1 MRKWDEFIFRQAIRV
16 AEILHKML
24 GSSSE
29 IAVHDFSD
37 LERSLIHVSG
47 TLTNRQIGSPATDL
61 VLKEVKK
68 PNDEIRDI
76 PNYLTRTK
84 DGKVMKSSTVFLKNQ
99 KGDVIGALCINI
111 DISLLTHVSMVL
123 QDFIR
128 TEEHESPVE
137 NFYTTVHDVIDE
149 MINQVIKEYNKPA
162 TALEMHEKIEVVR
175 KLEERGAFLIK
186 GALDY
191 LATMLGVSKY
201 TLYNYLQKIR
211 AQHEYA
217 VKGGKQLHDSNGFN
231 S

>member
-1 MRKWDEFIFRQAIRV
+1 MKKSDEFIFSQAIRV
-16 AEILHKML
+16 AEVLHKML

-37 LERSLIHVSG
+37 LEHSLIHVSG
-47 TLTNRQIGSPATDL
+47 TLTNRKIGSPATDL

-84 DGKVMKSSTVFLKNQ
+84 DGKVMKSSTIFLKNQ
-99 KGDVIGALCINI
+99 KGTVIGALCINI
-111 DISLLTHVSMVL
+111 DISLMMHVSSVL
-123 QDFIR
+123 QEFIR
-128 TEEHESPVE
+128 IEENESPVE
-137 NFYTTVHDVIDE
+137 NFYTTVHDVTDE
-149 MINQVIKEYNKPA
+149 MINQVLKEFNKPA
-162 TALEMHEKIEVVR
+162 NALEMHEKIEVVR

-186 GALDY
+186 GMLDY

-201 TLYNYLQKIR
+201 TLYNYLTKIR

-217 VKGGKQLHDSNGFN
+217 MKGGKWSNDSNGLH

>member
-1 MRKWDEFIFRQAIRV
+1 MKKSEEFIFNQAIRV

-24 GSSSE
+24 GSTSE

-37 LERSLIHVSG
+37 LEHSLIHVAGS
-47 TLTNRQIGSPATDL
+47 LTNRQIGSPATDL

-68 PNDEIRDI
+68 PRDEIRDI

-84 DGKVMKSSTVFLKNQ
+84 DGKMMKSSTVFLRND

-111 DISLLTHVSMVL
+111 DISLLNHVSMVL
-123 QDFIR
+123 QDFIKIDDY
-128 TEEHESPVE
+128 ESPTE
-137 NFYTTVHDVIDE
+137 NFYATVHDVIDE
-149 MINQVIKEYNKPA
+149 MINSVIKEFNKPA

-217 VKGGKQLHDSNGFN
+217 SKGGKVSND
-231 S
+231 